1 MSCCTIAEC
10 LQNHND
16 TVKTSEFFRRSTALF
31 VAAAGLTGLA
41 VMAAREGVHGLDA
54 LAVTMALLPATL
66 PVLLIA
72 AIANGVLVAAIFKAC
87 STAWPTL
94 PRSSAWRRATIG
106 LALGTLTYISVALL
120 FGDLARHLKFVAD
133 SNFAKV
139 GWSEALLGLWR
150 LQRGATWLWGVPTVV
165 GCVVVSLTSF
175 RALATASK
183 V

>member
-1 MSCCTIAEC
+1 M
-10 LQNHND
+10 
-16 TVKTSEFFRRSTALF
+16 KTSDFFRRSTALF
-31 VAAAGLTGLA
+31 VAAAALTGLA
-41 VMAAREGVHGLDA
+41 VMAAREGVQGVDA

-87 STAWPTL
+87 SKAWPAL
-94 PRSSAWRRATIG
+94 PRSNAWKRATTG
-106 LALGTLTYISVALL
+106 LVLGTLTYICVALL
-120 FGDLARHLKFVAD
+120 FGDLARHLVFVAD

-175 RALATASK
+175 RTLGPASQ